1 MGIRSIAVFSEA
13 DAGALHVA
21 LADEAHP
28 IGPPPARSSYLD
40 ISAILAAAAASGAE
54 AVHPG
59 YGFLAENAEFSEA
72 CATAGL
78 DFVGPPE
85 AAIRAMGSK
94 SAAKAIMEGAGVP
107 VLPGYHGKAEDE
119 ATLQEAAKKA
129 GYPILIK
136 PSAGGGGKGMR
147 VVERPE
153 DLSEAIAAAK
163 REAASAFGDEHLL
176 IEKFLP
182 RTRHVEV
189 QLFADMHG
197 NVVHLF
203 ERDCSVQRHYQKVI
217 EEAPAPGLAPGLAT
231 AMAEAAMNAA
241 RAIGYV
247 GAGTVEFLVDG
258 ESFYFMEMNTR
269 LQVEHPVTEMI
280 TGCDLVEWQIK
291 IAAGEQLP
299 ATQDGLAA
307 SGHAFEARLYA
318 EDPADNFRPLDR
330 RPGPFAT
337 ARRGRPY
344 AHRFG
349 CPRGRCGVGSLRST
363 DRQSGCMGSR
373 PRHRAGPALGGLGRG
388 RGGRDRDQR
397 GLPGCG
403 RRPSR
408 NPVRRGRYRL
418 SRTPHGGAH
427 SPIGA
432 GLG

>member
-1 MGIRSIAVFSEA
+1 MFTSVLIANRGEIASRVIRTLNRMGIRSIAVFSEA

-153 DLSEAIAAAK
+153 DLSEAN
-163 REAASAFGDEHLL
+163 RRG
-176 IEKFLP
+176 
-182 RTRHVEV
+182 
-189 QLFADMHG
+189 Q
-197 NVVHLF
+197 
-203 ERDCSVQRHYQKVI
+203 
-217 EEAPAPGLAPGLAT
+217 
-231 AMAEAAMNAA
+231 A
-241 RAIGYV
+241 RSGV
-247 GAGTVEFLVDG
+247 
-258 ESFYFMEMNTR
+258 R
-269 LQVEHPVTEMI
+269 LRRR
-280 TGCDLVEWQIK
+280 
-291 IAAGEQLP
+291 A
-299 ATQDGLAA
+299 
-307 SGHAFEARLYA
+307 
-318 EDPADNFRPLDR
+318 PLDR
-330 RPGPFAT
+330 EI
-337 ARRGRPY
+337 
-344 AHRFG
+344 
-349 CPRGRCGVGSLRST
+349 SS
-363 DRQSGCMGSR
+363 
-373 PRHRAGPALGGLGRG
+373 
-388 RGGRDRDQR
+388 
-397 GLPGCG
+397 
-403 RRPSR
+403 
-408 NPVRRGRYRL
+408 
-418 SRTPHGGAH
+418 PH
-427 SPIGA
+427 PPC
-432 GLG
+432 